1 VGALVLALLTA
12 TVVLA
17 AAGGPVGIVLVL
29 AVGAAMAAS
38 RIVHWLV
45 LAMAGLV
52 ILTVG
57 AMIASVIALV

>member
-38 RIVHWLV
+38 RIVRWLV
-45 LAMAGLV
+45 LAMVVLV
-52 ILTVG
+52 ILAVG